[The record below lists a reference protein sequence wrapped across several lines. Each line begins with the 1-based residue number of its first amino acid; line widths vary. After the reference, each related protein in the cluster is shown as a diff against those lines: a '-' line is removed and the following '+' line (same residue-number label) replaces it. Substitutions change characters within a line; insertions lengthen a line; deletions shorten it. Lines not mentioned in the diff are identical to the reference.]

1 MIRVRYNEDLP
12 SEDLTGRR
20 VHWVQPVIHKANSGT
35 VLADWR
41 GKTVEDIISREKTK
55 SINLLVQDDR
65 GVRHSVPDYW
75 IEQVDA

>member
-1 MIRVRYNEDLP
+1 MRVRFNEKLP

-20 VHWVQPVIHKANSGT
+20 VTWVQPPQETVHTGT

-41 GKTVEDIISREKTK
+41 GKPTEDVLTRERTVSTVLLVEDR
-55 SINLLVQDDR
+55 D

-75 IEQVDA
+75 IEQVDT